1 VIKYEKLNKLN
12 FIKELFNLESNDLEE
27 LQKIYSKTFIRKGY
41 TNFYSY
47 KTNLFLDKLEKHIRF
62 MKYLNRE
69 KVINQLEKF
78 FPKKK
83 LKLDFDKINIDI
95 DKLDKKYAEIISL

>member
-1 VIKYEKLNKLN
+1 
-12 FIKELFNLESNDLEE
+12 
-27 LQKIYSKTFIRKGY
+27 
-41 TNFYSY
+41 
-47 KTNLFLDKLEKHIRF
+47 